1 MTAMA
6 IIMLGST
13 LCLHLVLTFVSANP
27 NCRPRDNSSPI
38 VTVGYSHLY
47 SRMEE
52 VLKTK
57 DLDELRYW
65 FMSNQQVIIE
75 LSFSVQV
82 VNGTNVSCPGDQWH
96 SMAFCHS
103 NSSHYDWDLCTPMY
117 MTYGYQ
123 YDLVLQ
129 AAPWL
134 SSLHGSVVLFAMLLT
149 VEEDFPVEAYF
160 QLTLEI
166 DELHCHPSENLM
178 RCAASELLSWVSC
191 SSVESKTMCAYQT
204 DVLLPGW
211 SGM

>member
-27 NCRPRDNSSPI
+27 NCRPRDSLVYSSPI
-38 VTVGYSHLY
+38 VTVSYSQLY
-47 SRMEE
+47 SNMEE

-57 DLDELRYW
+57 DLDQLKNG
-65 FMSNQQVIIE
+65 FMSNQQVMID

-82 VNGTNVSCPGDQWH
+82 VNGTNVSCPHDQWH

-103 NSSHYDWDLCTPMY
+103 NSSDYDWDLCTPMH

-123 YDLVLQ
+123 YDPVRG

-149 VEEDFPVEAYF
+149 VDEDFSLEAYF
-160 QLTLEI
+160 ELTLEI
-166 DELHCHPSENLM
+166 DELYCHPSENLM
-178 RCAASELLSWVSC
+178 RCAASELLSWVSFY
-191 SSVESKTMCAYQT
+191 SVKSKTMSA
-204 DVLLPGW
+204 
-211 SGM
+211 